1 MDTYGDEII
10 AQYNDRVKRH
20 QTRAQH
26 DGGTLPAA
34 G

>member
-1 MDTYGDEII
+1 MDTDSDEII

-20 QTRAQH
+20 QTRAPL

-34 G
+34 R